1 MPANSNEEE
10 PAAAAGITYTDGGRR
25 EVQMGDEDGELAT
38 AIPRF
43 SFSASTHFGPASPT
57 SRESSSSDTPTP
69 TSSTVTKLL
78 DGSRMF
84 AAGGMAGAIARTA
97 TAPLDRIKLLFQ
109 VQAVASSGTSATAYT
124 GVGQAASKII
134 REEGFR
140 AFWKGNGTNIIRIFP
155 YSAAQLAAN
164 DQYKRIVAGEN
175 GELTVARRLV
185 AGACAG
191 MTATALTH
199 PLDTVR
205 LRLALP
211 NSGYNGMGHAVVTMV
226 RTEGVMSLYK
236 GLLPTLVGIAPYAA
250 LNFASYDLLKRYAYE
265 GGHVK
270 QSTVSNLLMGA
281 TAGTV
286 AATVCYPLDTVR
298 RRMQMKGSETMYSGQ
313 MDALRKIWAQEGVRG
328 FYRGWSANTLKVVPQ
343 NAIRFVSYEAL
354 KGVFGVVKAKTDT

>member
-1 MPANSNEEE
+1 
-10 PAAAAGITYTDGGRR
+10 
-25 EVQMGDEDGELAT
+25 
-38 AIPRF
+38 
-43 SFSASTHFGPASPT
+43 
-57 SRESSSSDTPTP
+57 
-69 TSSTVTKLL
+69 
-78 DGSRMF
+78 MF
-84 AAGGMAGAIARTA
+84 FAGGLAGAMARTA

-164 DQYKRIVAGEN
+164 DQYKRMVAGEG
-175 GELTVARRLV
+175 GELTVPRRLV

-211 NSGYNGMGHAVVTMV
+211 NSGYNGMGHAVATMV
-226 RTEGVMSLYK
+226 RTEGVVSLYK
-236 GLLPTLVGIAPYAA
+236 GLVPTLIGIAPYAA

-265 GGHVK
+265 GGRIQ

-298 RRMQMKGSETMYSGQ
+298 RRMQMKGSMYKNQ
-313 MDALRKIWAQEGVRG
+313 ADALATIWKTEGLRG
-328 FYRGWSANTLKVVPQ
+328 FYRGWAANTLKVVPQ
-343 NAIRFVSYEAL
+343 NAIRFVSYETL
-354 KGVFGVVKAKTDT
+354 KGLLGVVKAKTDT

>member
-1 MPANSNEEE
+1 MVIVALEGRGQLQILFTAWSLWIEHRSM
-10 PAAAAGITYTDGGRR
+10 ATD
-25 EVQMGDEDGELAT
+25 QQSAT
-38 AIPRF
+38 F
-43 SFSASTHFGPASPT
+43 KK
-57 SRESSSSDTPTP
+57 
-69 TSSTVTKLL
+69 VV

-84 AAGGMAGAIARTA
+84 FAGGLAGAIARTA

-134 REEGFR
+134 REEGVR

-164 DQYKRIVAGEN
+164 DQYKRLVADPST
-175 GELTVARRLV
+175 GELTVPRRLI

-211 NSGYNGMGHAVVTMV
+211 NSGYNGMGHAIVTMV
-226 RTEGVMSLYK
+226 RTEGVISLYK
-236 GLLPTLVGIAPYAA
+236 GLVPTLVGVAPYAA
-250 LNFASYDLLKRYAYE
+250 LNFASYDMLKRWAYD
-265 GGHVK
+265 GGHIQ

-298 RRMQMKGSETMYSGQ
+298 RRMQMKGSVYKNQ
-313 MDALRKIWAQEGVRG
+313 LDALRTIWATEGYRG
-328 FYRGWSANTLKVVPQ
+328 FYRGWAANTLKVVPQ
-343 NAIRFVSYEAL
+343 NAIRFVSYETL
-354 KGVFGVVKAKTDT
+354 KRLLGVQKAKTDT

>member
-1 MPANSNEEE
+1 
-10 PAAAAGITYTDGGRR
+10 
-25 EVQMGDEDGELAT
+25 
-38 AIPRF
+38 
-43 SFSASTHFGPASPT
+43 
-57 SRESSSSDTPTP
+57 
-69 TSSTVTKLL
+69 
-78 DGSRMF
+78 MF
-84 AAGGMAGAIARTA
+84 FAGGLAGAMARTA

-164 DQYKRIVAGEN
+164 DQYKRMVAGEG
-175 GELTVARRLV
+175 GELTVPRRLI

-211 NSGYNGMGHAVVTMV
+211 NSGYNGMGHAVATMV
-226 RTEGVMSLYK
+226 RTEGVVSLYK
-236 GLLPTLVGIAPYAA
+236 GLVPTLIGIAPYAA

-265 GGHVK
+265 GGRIQ

-298 RRMQMKGSETMYSGQ
+298 RRMQMKGSMYKNQ
-313 MDALRKIWAQEGVRG
+313 ADALATIWKTEGLRG
-328 FYRGWSANTLKVVPQ
+328 FYRGWAANTLKVVPQ
-343 NAIRFVSYEAL
+343 NAIRFVSYETL
-354 KGVFGVVKAKTDT
+354 KGLLGVVKAKTDT